1 MASPSAP
8 VHPSRYLAVFL
19 VLLIGVYL
27 LVFLTG
33 NKHADAKLGIDLQ
46 GGTRVT
52 LTARTP
58 DGSRPTREALS
69 QAQQIISARVNGLG
83 VSGSEVIV
91 DGDNLV
97 ITVPGTDGNE
107 ARNLGQTARLYIRPV
122 INAVPVDSAGM
133 QGGPQLP
140 APRGRL
146 PNGRAPGGPVPG
158 GQPGLPAPGG
168 QPGAP
173 APGASGL
180 IPHAP
185 APGAAPSPGH
195 GPALP
200 PGTGPGEHLRQVTC
214 RYRPASRSCRR
225 SPGRIRTTRRRPP
238 RLRHRPPPSTARPT
252 ATAPA
257 PSNAPA
263 PSTAAAP
270 PEAPLLPPIQPGPPD
285 PRKDLAER
293 IAKEREWRQSTNKGV
308 QFLAL
313 QYEATRC
320 FQEDILAGNDDPD
333 LPLVTCDT
341 QHKQAYL
348 LAPSIISGDQI
359 ENASSGMDQH
369 SGGYIVDLQFRS
381 GAANTWADFTAAHI
395 GTQTAF
401 TLDSQ
406 VVSAPQIR
414 EAIPG
419 GRTQITGGDPP
430 FTASSARELA
440 NVLKYGSLPLSFESS
455 EAQTVSATLGLT
467 SLHAGLIAGAIGLGL
482 VLLYSLL
489 YYRALGLLT
498 ALSLGASGAMVFAI
512 LVLLGRYINYTLD
525 LAGIAGLIIGIGTTA
540 DSFVVFF
547 ERIKDEIRE
556 GKSFRSAI
564 PRGWGRARK
573 TILSGNAVTF
583 LAAAVLYFLAIGQV
597 KGFAFTLGLT
607 TALDT
612 VVVFLVTWPLLYL
625 AGNSKTLAKPA
636 YNGLGAVQQVAR
648 ERRAATAGAYS
659 TGRG

>member
-1 MASPSAP
+1 VASPSAP
-8 VHPSRYLAVFL
+8 VHPGRYLAVFL
-19 VLLIGVYL
+19 AMLIGVYL

-33 NKHADAKLGIDLQ
+33 NKKADPKLGIDLQ

-69 QAQQIISARVNGLG
+69 EAQSIISARVNGLG

-122 INAVPVDSAGM
+122 INALPVDSAGM

-140 APRGRL
+140 AQGGPQGR
-146 PNGRAPGGPVPG
+146 PGAPGGPAGQPDAPAPGLVPAAPAPG
-158 GQPGLPAPGG
+158 GGQPPQPGLPGEQPVPPGG
-168 QPGAP
+168 PAVPPQPRPYPQDAPTTPSPAPTTPAP
-173 APGASGL
+173 ASPTAER
-180 IPHAP
+180 P
-185 APGAAPSPGH
+185 APPG
-195 GPALP
+195 
-200 PGTGPGEHLRQVTC
+200 
-214 RYRPASRSCRR
+214 
-225 SPGRIRTTRRRPP
+225 
-238 RLRHRPPPSTARPT
+238 
-252 ATAPA
+252 
-257 PSNAPA
+257 
-263 PSTAAAP
+263 
-270 PEAPLLPPIQPGPPD
+270 LPPIQPGPPD

-320 FQEDILAGNDDPD
+320 SQKDILAGNDDPN
-333 LPLVTCDT
+333 LPLVTCSKDG
-341 QHKQAYL
+341 KEAYL

-359 ENASSGMDQH
+359 ENASSGMDPH
-369 SGGYIVDLQFRS
+369 SGSYVVDVQFRS
-381 GAANTWADFTAAHI
+381 AAANTWADFTASHI

-401 TLDSQ
+401 TLDSL

-430 FTASSARELA
+430 FTASSAKELA

-467 SLHAGLIAGAIGLGL
+467 SLRAGLIAGGIGLIL

-489 YYRALGLLT
+489 YYRALGVLT
-498 ALSLGASGAMVFAI
+498 GLSLVASGAMVFAI

-547 ERIKDEIRE
+547 ERIKDEIRD
-556 GKSFRSAI
+556 GKRFRSAI
-564 PRGWGRARK
+564 PRGWARARR

-583 LAAAVLYFLAIGQV
+583 LAAAVLYVLAIGQV

-612 VVVFLVTWPLLYL
+612 VVVFLVTWPLVYL
-625 AGNSKTLAKPA
+625 AGKSKRLAKPA
-636 YNGLGAVQQVAR
+636 YNGLGAVQQIAR
-648 ERRAATAGAYS
+648 ERSSASAGAYPA
-659 TGRG
+659 GRG

>member
-1 MASPSAP
+1 VASPSAP
-8 VHPSRYLAVFL
+8 VHPARYLTVFL
-19 VLLIGVYL
+19 ILVIGVYL

-33 NKHADAKLGIDLQ
+33 NKRAEAKLGIDLQ

-69 QAQQIISARVNGLG
+69 QAQSIISARVNGLG
-83 VSGSEVIV
+83 VSGSEVVV

-97 ITVPGTDGNE
+97 ITVPGSDSSE

-122 INAVPVDSAGM
+122 INA
-133 QGGPQLP
+133 LP
-140 APRGRL
+140 AENGPLPRNPQGLPGPHARPRL
-146 PNGRAPGGPVPG
+146 PLGRHPGGPIPG
-158 GQPGLPAPGG
+158 GPIPGG
-168 QPGAP
+168 
-173 APGASGL
+173 
-180 IPHAP
+180 P
-185 APGAAPSPGH
+185 APGAAPGGAPAQGNAPGSAG
-195 GPALP
+195 GPAGELP
-200 PGTGPGEHLRQVTC
+200 GGDIGGPGGLPMPGELPLPGEPAPAAQP
-214 RYRPASRSCRR
+214 RPY
-225 SPGRIRTTRRRPP
+225 P
-238 RLRHRPPPSTARPT
+238 LDPPPTP
-252 ATAPA
+252 APA
-257 PSNAPA
+257 PAPPAAPA
-263 PSTAAAP
+263 PAP
-270 PEAPLLPPIQPGPPD
+270 VQPGPPD

-293 IAKEREWRQSTNKGV
+293 IAKQREWRQSSIKAV
-308 QFLAL
+308 QFVAL
-313 QYEATRC
+313 QYEATQC
-320 FQEDILAGNDDPD
+320 NQEDILAGNDDPN
-333 LPLVTCDT
+333 LPLVTCDKD
-341 QHKQAYL
+341 HKEAYL

-359 ENASSGMDQH
+359 ANASSGLDQR
-369 SGGYIVDLQFRS
+369 SGGYVVDVQFKS

-430 FTASSARELA
+430 FTANTARQLA

-467 SLHAGLIAGAIGLGL
+467 SLRAGLIAGAIGLAL
-482 VLLYSLL
+482 VLLYSLM
-489 YYRALGLLT
+489 YYRVLGLLT
-498 ALSLGASGAMVFAI
+498 ALSLIASGAMVFAI

-556 GKSFRSAI
+556 GRSFRSAV
-564 PRGWGRARK
+564 PRGWVRARK
-573 TILSGNAVTF
+573 TVLSGNTVTF

-607 TALDT
+607 VILDT
-612 VVVFLVTWPLLYL
+612 VVLFLVTWPLVYL
-625 AGNSKTLAKPA
+625 ASKSTTLAKPA

-648 ERRAATAGAYS
+648 ERRAVASRAS